1 MAVLTI
7 TAASVAPSSSTES
20 RTKSGIAG
28 VAITQ
33 GQSIYLDSTTSTLLL
48 ADADVLVS
56 AAASGIALNAAS
68 PGQPVTYQS
77 SGPMTIGAT
86 VVVGTAYYVATT
98 AGGICLESDL
108 ASGDF
113 ATFLGFA
120 TSTTVLDLDI
130 KASGVAKA

>member
-7 TAASVAPSSSTES
+7 TAANVAKGARTN
-20 RTKSGIAG
+20 TKSGTAG
-28 VAITQ
+28 AAITQ
-33 GQSIYLDSTTSTLLL
+33 GQPVYIDAATDTLFP
-48 ADADVLVS
+48 ADADVLAS
-56 AAASGIALNAAS
+56 AAVVGIALNAAS
-68 PGQPVTYQS
+68 TGQPVTYQT
-77 SGPMTIGAT
+77 SGPITIGAT
-86 VVVGTAYYVATT
+86 VVTGTAYYASTT

-120 TSTTVLDLDI
+120 TSTTVITLDI

>member
-7 TAASVAPSSSTES
+7 TAASVAKGA
-20 RTKSGIAG
+20 RTNTKNGTAG
-28 VAITQ
+28 AAITQ
-33 GQSIYLDSTTSTLLL
+33 GQPVYLDAATSTLFP
-48 ADADVLVS
+48 ADADVLAS
-56 AAASGIALNAAS
+56 AAVVGIALNAAS
-68 PGQPVTYQS
+68 TGQPVTYQT
-77 SGPMTIGAT
+77 SGPITIGAT
-86 VVVGTAYYVATT
+86 VVTGTAYYASTT

-120 TSTTVLDLDI
+120 TSTTVITLDI

>member
-7 TAASVAPSSSTES
+7 TAANVAKGARTN
-20 RTKSGIAG
+20 TKSGTAG
-28 VAITQ
+28 AAITQ
-33 GQSIYLDSTTSTLLL
+33 GQPVYVDATTSNVFP
-48 ADADVLVS
+48 ADADVLTS
-56 AAASGIALNAAS
+56 AAVVGIALNAAS
-68 PGQPVTYQS
+68 TGQPVTYQT
-77 SGPMTIGAT
+77 SGPITIGAT
-86 VVVGTAYYVATT
+86 VVTGTAYYASTT

-120 TSTTVLDLDI
+120 TSSTVITLDI